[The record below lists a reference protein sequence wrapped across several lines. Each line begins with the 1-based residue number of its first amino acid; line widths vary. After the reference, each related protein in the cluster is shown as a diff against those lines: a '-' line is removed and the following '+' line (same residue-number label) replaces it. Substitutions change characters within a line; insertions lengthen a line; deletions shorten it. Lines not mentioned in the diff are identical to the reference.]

1 MDAIAIPTIFA
12 EESMALAVVLF
23 SGPKLSA
30 IIEKVRGDTAAL
42 KA

>member
-1 MDAIAIPTIFA
+1 MDAMAIPTILA
-12 EESMALAVVLF
+12 DVSMALAVVLF

-30 IIEKVRGDTAAL
+30 IIENVSGETAAL